1 MSEKLNVAMLF
12 GGNSSEHDVSKRSA
26 HNIYDAMDKEKYNVT
41 IFLIS
46 KAGYI
51 MNPEDSWRVFEGEDE
66 DPIVAK
72 AMQDLDTTSPL
83 ASIINLG
90 KIDQIDLFYPV
101 VHGNLGEDGTLQAL
115 FRLLQKPYIGAG
127 TAASAMSFDKDLTK
141 RILDQAGVRNTKY
154 VLLTDQNSQDY
165 SYDKLV
171 AELGTNVLF
180 VKAAKQG
187 SSVGIARVTNE
198 AEYQKGLKEAFQ
210 YDYKVLVEA
219 GLKRPREVFISVL
232 GNEKP
237 HVSKI
242 GGIVLPENDEWY
254 DYNNKFVDAS
264 GMVFELPA
272 ELPEATVTEIEAM
285 ALRAYKALGLV
296 GLTRMDFMLDEDGT
310 PYLGEPNTL
319 PGFTNISLYP
329 QMWQV
334 SGISYSEL
342 IDEIINYGLA
352 EFERNAALSYDFV
365 SLGEE
370 RVGEKKYN
378 ADVKE

>member
-1 MSEKLNVAMLF
+1 MTKKLNIAMLF

-51 MNPEDSWRVFEGEDE
+51 MNPQDSWRVFEGEDE
-66 DPIVAK
+66 DMIVEA
-72 AMQDLDTTSPL
+72 AMKELDLNNPL
-83 ASIINLG
+83 APIQNLG
-90 KIDQIDLFYPV
+90 EMKSIDLFYPV

-115 FRLLQKPYIGAG
+115 FRLLQKPFIGAG
-127 TAASAMSFDKDLTK
+127 TSASAMAFDKDLTK
-141 RILDQAGVRNTKY
+141 RILNQAGIRNTNY
-154 VLLTDQNSQDY
+154 VLLTDQTQDDY
-165 SYDKLV
+165 TFAQLQERLQSD
-171 AELGTNVLF
+171 VLF

-187 SSVGIARVTNE
+187 SSVGISRVTNE
-198 AEYQKGLKEAFQ
+198 AEYQRGLQDALQ

-219 GLKRPREVFISVL
+219 GLNRPREVFISVL
-232 GNEKP
+232 GNEQP
-237 HVSKI
+237 RVSKI

-272 ELPEATVTEIEAM
+272 ELPAETIDEIESM
-285 ALRAYKALGLV
+285 ALKAYQALGLV
-296 GLTRMDFMLDEDGT
+296 GLTRMDFMLDADGV

-334 SGISYSEL
+334 SGLGYSEL

-352 EFERNAALSYDFV
+352 EFERNAKLSYDFV

-378 ADVKE
+378 ADVKD

>member
-1 MSEKLNVAMLF
+1 MTKKLNIAMLF

-51 MNPEDSWRVFEGEDE
+51 MNPQDSWRVFEGEDE
-66 DPIVAK
+66 DMIVEA
-72 AMQDLDTTSPL
+72 AMKELDLNNPL
-83 ASIINLG
+83 APIQNLG
-90 KIDQIDLFYPV
+90 EMKSIDLFYPV

-115 FRLLQKPYIGAG
+115 FRLLQKPFIGAG
-127 TAASAMSFDKDLTK
+127 TSASAMAFDKDLTK
-141 RILDQAGVRNTKY
+141 RILNQAGIRNTDY
-154 VLLTDQNSQDY
+154 VLLTDQTQDAY
-165 SYDKLV
+165 TFAQLQERLQSD
-171 AELGTNVLF
+171 VLF

-187 SSVGIARVTNE
+187 SSVGISRVTNE
-198 AEYQKGLKEAFQ
+198 AEYQRGLQDALQ

-219 GLKRPREVFISVL
+219 GLNRPREVFISVL
-232 GNEKP
+232 GNEQP
-237 HVSKI
+237 RVSKI

-272 ELPEATVTEIEAM
+272 ELPAETVAEIESM
-285 ALRAYKALGLV
+285 ALKAYQALGLV
-296 GLTRMDFMLDEDGT
+296 GLTRMDFMLDADGV

-334 SGISYSEL
+334 SGLGYSEL

-352 EFERNAALSYDFV
+352 EFERNAKLSYDFV

-378 ADVKE
+378 ADVKD